1 MGGLSHGSGLVPERD
16 DDAAESSAEVTTNLG
31 MERDGGAAEPDI
43 DSDALNVVCRRIVQA
58 LADAGLIDEAHV
70 VVHSALIPLRVT
82 DSQRDDAGC
91 RRLP

>member
-16 DDAAESSAEVTTNLG
+16 DDAAESRAEVTTNLG

-43 DSDALNVVCRRIVQA
+43 DSDAVLVLCRRIVQA
-58 LADAGLIDEAHV
+58 FADAGLIDEAHV

-82 DSQRDDAGC
+82 GSQRDDAGC